1 MADVAYLYVEDNDSG
16 KQLEGWT
23 GEEDQTFDG
32 KQVKNFCRVQ
42 ACDHSVSIPTHAQ
55 TGAAIGQAMHGAYNV
70 TVDLDKFAPMAYQYL
85 SQAKRV
91 NVKIHF
97 FRMGQ
102 SATASGQSDPK
113 FSNWFTVTLTD
124 ARIVGL
130 HLHKAMAMGGG
141 NVPDMLDVQFRYYK
155 IRWEE
160 HEDKVEAEYE
170 WKKKSA

>member
-1 MADVAYLYVEDNDSG
+1 MADVAYLYVEDKDSG
-16 KQLEGWT
+16 KHLVGYT
-23 GEEDQTFDG
+23 GELDETFSGDS
-32 KQVKNFCRVQ
+32 VKEFCRVQ
-42 ACDHSVSIPTHAQ
+42 ACDHSVSIPTDAQ
-55 TGAAIGQAMHGAYNV
+55 TGAAVGQAMHGAFNV
-70 TVDLDKFAPMAYQYL
+70 TINLDKFSPVAYQYL

-91 NVKIHF
+91 NVRIHF

-102 SATASGQSDPK
+102 AETASGASDPK
-113 FSNWFTVTLTD
+113 FSNWFTVLLTD

-155 IRWEE
+155 IQWQE